1 MLGEGFTP
9 EDEEDSAAAEV
20 SKVWAY
26 QARYRVVLAK
36 VTAGTYLLLCTCF
49 YPVLLGQTLYVTFAS
64 PQTCW
69 FQVVF
74 KHSTAN
80 NCTSHVIYFPGV
92 LSPGNMYNMVSVILR
107 CPAELCTCILFLAL

>member
-49 YPVLLGQTLYVTFAS
+49 YPVLLGQTPFVTFAS

-69 FQVVF
+69 FF
-74 KHSTAN
+74 MLFSSTAQQ
-80 NCTSHVIYFPGV
+80 
-92 LSPGNMYNMVSVILR
+92 MYAPIMSFISQV
-107 CPAELCTCILFLAL
+107 FLALAICTTWFQ